1 MLCICSYSLLR
12 FSLLSFTENRPRR
25 MSGRTW
31 TTTVPLY
38 HPTWPRGWRLS
49 EYRHTLMQLH
59 IHTHT
64 HPTHLPTHTHAHT
77 SYALTPH
84 THAHTHT
91 LRTHPTHTLHT
102 IEHPLPLSLHR
113 ALKHIR
119 ESVTELCAKLIEF
132 ELKVQPVCVCTQ
144 AHLTAHLHST
154 GTDHTF
160 CHCMRTL
167 LSLLHYCHSSPSP
180 SSPSLLL
187 IILSSPPLPPS
198 PPLLF
203 LPLLPSLPLP
213 SPGLEEGR
221 AS

>member
-1 MLCICSYSLLR
+1 MLCICSYSLLL

-59 IHTHT
+59 IHTH
-64 HPTHLPTHTHAHT
+64 PTHLPTHTHAQTHT
-77 SYALTPH
+77 PTHPH
-84 THAHTHT
+84 TCTHTHYTHPPHTCTPTHPTHPPPRTCTHTHT
-91 LRTHPTHTLHT
+91 LPTHTPTHMHTHTPYALTTHTLHT
-102 IEHPLPLSLHR
+102 IPLPLSLHR

-160 CHCMRTL
+160 CHCIRTL
-167 LSLLHYCHSSPSP
+167 LSLLH
-180 SSPSLLL
+180 
-187 IILSSPPLPPS
+187 
-198 PPLLF
+198 
-203 LPLLPSLPLP
+203 
-213 SPGLEEGR
+213 
-221 AS
+221 

>member
-1 MLCICSYSLLR
+1 MLCICSYSLLL

-64 HPTHLPTHTHAHT
+64 PYPPTYPHTCTHTHPTHSP
-77 SYALTPH
+77 P
-84 THAHTHT
+84 
-91 LRTHPTHTLHT
+91 HTLHT

-132 ELKVQPVCVCTQ
+132 ELKVQPVCVC
-144 AHLTAHLHST
+144 AHKLT
-154 GTDHTF
+154 
-160 CHCMRTL
+160 
-167 LSLLHYCHSSPSP
+167 
-180 SSPSLLL
+180 
-187 IILSSPPLPPS
+187 
-198 PPLLF
+198 
-203 LPLLPSLPLP
+203 
-213 SPGLEEGR
+213 
-221 AS
+221 